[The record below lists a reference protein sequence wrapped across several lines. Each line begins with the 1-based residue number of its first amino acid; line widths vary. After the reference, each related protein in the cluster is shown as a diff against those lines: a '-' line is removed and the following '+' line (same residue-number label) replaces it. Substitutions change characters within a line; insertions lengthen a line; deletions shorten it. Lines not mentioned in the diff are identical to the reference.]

1 MKSQIKKSNLLF
13 TLLCGMFMV
22 TFFTL
27 SPPTIGHT
35 KDPQK
40 KPGFSIVKPTDKE
53 VKEAPAEAAETAPS
67 DTVET
72 PPPSTDTTTVTPPA
86 DGAGGTTIDMEWLLN
101 KENMIAALLM
111 LVLTF
116 LSKWLPILSKIT
128 DTGKRALT
136 VGVTVIAGFLF
147 AKFIGPG
154 DVNLADFASLG
165 ITYLLTSLGYD
176 KAVKPAGLS
185 TPKVSA

>member
-27 SPPTIGHT
+27 SPPTIGHS

-40 KPGFSIVKPTDKE
+40 QPGFSIVKPTDKE

-86 DGAGGTTIDMEWLLN
+86 GDADSKNLFAIVWHWILQN
-101 KENMIAALLM
+101 KEASVGLLL
-111 LVLTF
+111 LVLDALVRLTPTEKDNN
-116 LSKWLPILSKIT
+116 LLRLLQSWLDKLIPNRKKGGGQFAAFHEP
-128 DTGKRALT
+128 DDAPAL
-136 VGVTVIAGFLF
+136 A
-147 AKFIGPG
+147 
-154 DVNLADFASLG
+154 
-165 ITYLLTSLGYD
+165 
-176 KAVKPAGLS
+176 AVV
-185 TPKVSA
+185 PK